1 MWPADRAAN
10 SVGSFPRLRGRAG
23 EGDARA
29 ARMSINHI
37 FLAFMGLVGAA
48 IGIVLVVA
56 PASRDF
62 WVPPYFWV
70 LIVMAAFELV
80 AFSRQGGA
88 PGTVVTMD
96 ARVGGFVLAV
106 VLMVAI
112 PMVSGS
118 PTRLF

>member
-1 MWPADRAAN
+1 MT
-10 SVGSFPRLRGRAG
+10 
-23 EGDARA
+23 
-29 ARMSINHI
+29 INRI

-48 IGIVLVVA
+48 VGIILVLV
-56 PASRDF
+56 PESRDF
-62 WVPPYFWV
+62 WVPPYFWG
-70 LIVMAAFELV
+70 LIVMAVFEFV
-80 AFSRQGGA
+80 AFARRGGA

-96 ARVGGFVLAV
+96 ARLGGFLLAV

>member
-1 MWPADRAAN
+1 VARRPGGDF
-10 SVGSFPRLRGRAG
+10 GRLPPPFAG
-23 EGDARA
+23 EGWGGGCPRGAHD
-29 ARMSINHI
+29 INHI
-37 FLAFMGLVGAA
+37 FLAFMGLVGGA

-56 PASRDF
+56 PESRDF

-80 AFSRQGGA
+80 AFSRRGGA

-96 ARVGGFVLAV
+96 ARVGGFLLAV